1 MVLYPH
7 RRFAGTT
14 LIETTIA
21 AAVSALFLGSLF
33 SINTAAMQ
41 TVKMARETASASE
54 ILQQRIESLRIANWH
69 QVTDATWLKNNLLN
83 TAASGT
89 AALKNVAEQL
99 TLVPYGSATTGN
111 TQLVRSTNGTV
122 TIVNSQSL
130 LPENAVEVIWTL
142 TYSGTPN
149 DRPMTRQVVTIL
161 AKGGVAKW

>member
-7 RRFAGTT
+7 RRIAGIT

-21 AAVSALFLGSLF
+21 ATVGALFLSSLF
-33 SINTAAMQ
+33 SINSASMQ
-41 TVKMARETASASE
+41 TVKMARESASASQV
-54 ILQQRIESLRIANWH
+54 LQQRFEALRIANWH

-83 TAASGT
+83 TAAPGT
-89 AALKNVAEQL
+89 AALKGVAEQL

-111 TQLVRSTNGTV
+111 TQLVRAINGTV

-130 LPENAVEVIWTL
+130 LTENAIEVIWTL
-142 TYSGTPN
+142 TYSGTPG
-149 DRPMTRQVVTIL
+149 DRPMMRQVVTIL